1 MLDVGLHSRTR
12 LRARVTDSFPRSSL
26 AGSYPDD
33 IHAYLTSSN
42 HNMDTTSQT
51 TLTRLLSKLD
61 HSLLDPTTADPQ
73 LRHSQY
79 ERNRVSAN
87 IEYART
93 LLLTLEKQSAT
104 VRVPQSQRQLAQA
117 DLQRKRELVKRLQ
130 ARLQELNQVDDVDE
144 EEEEESEDDN
154 GEESEGET
162 GAQVYAPARVDT
174 ELGLDTGDPQ
184 GSRVDGPQAQ
194 ELRSRRSLAASDNL
208 SAASSTAREQLFDG
222 RTKQPEPPASSDL
235 GRTEALMSHNRTEQE
250 TLTTGLI
257 GLARAL
263 KESSLQ
269 FSSSLEAEKDVLK
282 RAGGGLDKSAQGME
296 AAERKMGLL
305 RRMSEGQGWWG
316 RIKLYAFIFGL
327 WVACFLLVFIGPK
340 IRF

>member
-1 MLDVGLHSRTR
+1 
-12 LRARVTDSFPRSSL
+12 
-26 AGSYPDD
+26 
-33 IHAYLTSSN
+33 
-42 HNMDTTSQT
+42 MDTTSQT
-51 TLTRLLSKLD
+51 SLTRLLTKLD
-61 HSLLDPTTADPQ
+61 HSLLDPTSADPR

-104 VRVPQSQRQLAQA
+104 VRAQTQRQLTQA
-117 DLQRKRELVKRLQ
+117 DLQWKREVIKRLQ
-130 ARLQELNQVDDVDE
+130 ARLQELNQLDEADNDE
-144 EEEEESEDDN
+144 EESDDDED
-154 GEESEGET
+154 GEDVEGE
-162 GAQVYAPARVDT
+162 GGVLAYAPARKDT
-174 ELGLDTGDPQ
+174 EAGLDTGDPQ
-184 GSRVDGPQAQ
+184 GPRVDAPQAQ
-194 ELRSRRSLAASDNL
+194 EIRNRRPLSASDNL
-208 SAASSTAREQLFDG
+208 TAASSTAREQLFTG
-222 RTKQPEPPASSDL
+222 RNKESEPSMSGL
-235 GRTEALMSHNRTEQE
+235 NRTEALISHNRTEQE

-282 RAGGGLDKSAQGME
+282 RAEGGLDKSSQGME
-296 AAERKMGLL
+296 AAEQRMGML

-327 WVACFLLVFIGPK
+327 WIACFLLVFIGPK
-340 IRF
+340 LRF

>member
-1 MLDVGLHSRTR
+1 MKTPFELHAS
-12 LRARVTDSFPRSSL
+12 LSDLNDPAYSHSSIADMDS
-26 AGSYPDD
+26 A
-33 IHAYLTSSN
+33 
-42 HNMDTTSQT
+42 SQT

-61 HSLLDPTTADPQ
+61 HSLLDPSNADPR
-73 LRHSQY
+73 LRYSQF

-104 VRVPQSQRQLAQA
+104 VRVQSQRQQTQA

-130 ARLQELNQVDDVDE
+130 ARLQELNQLDEQDDEDDSD
-144 EEEEESEDDN
+144 SEDED
-154 GEESEGET
+154 GVLGS
-162 GAQVYAPARVDT
+162 GAMEYAPARKDT
-174 ELGLDTGDPQ
+174 EPGLDTGDPQ
-184 GSRVDGPQAQ
+184 GTRVDEPQAQ
-194 ELRSRRSLAASDNL
+194 ELRNRRPLGAADNLTAASTT
-208 SAASSTAREQLFDG
+208 SREQLFAG
-222 RTKQPEPPASSDL
+222 RKQADQATSEM
-235 GRTEALMSHNRTEQE
+235 GRTEAMMSHNRTEQE

-282 RAGGGLDKSAQGME
+282 RAEGGLDKSAQGME
-296 AAERKMGLL
+296 AAERKMGML

-327 WVACFLLVFIGPK
+327 WVACFLLVFVGPK
-340 IRF
+340 LRF